1 MGFAPC
7 KRRAMNSFLLVAA
20 GGAFGASLRHGAGLL
35 GARHLSANWPWATFS
50 VNLLGGFAMG
60 LVAGWLAQ
68 RANGAAE
75 DVRLFLATGVLGGF
89 TTFSAFS
96 LETMNMLRSGE
107 AAKAAAYAVLSVVLS
122 VAALGLG
129 LWIAKR
135 AFA

>member
-1 MGFAPC
+1 
-7 KRRAMNSFLLVAA
+7 MNSFLLVAA
-20 GGAFGASLRHGAGLL
+20 GGAIGASLRHGAGILSV
-35 GARHLSANWPWATFS
+35 RHLPATWPWATFS

-60 LVAGWLAQ
+60 LVAGWFALK
-68 RANGAAE
+68 AAE
-75 DVRLFLATGVLGGF
+75 GGQDLRLFLATGVLGGF
-89 TTFSAFS
+89 TTFSAYS

-107 AAKAAAYAVLSVVLS
+107 AGKAFAYAALSIIFS

>member
-1 MGFAPC
+1 
-7 KRRAMNSFLLVAA
+7 MNSFLLVAA
-20 GGAFGASLRHGAGLL
+20 GGAIGASLRHGAGLL
-35 GARHLSANWPWATFS
+35 GARHFLANWPWATFS

-60 LVAGWLAQ
+60 LVAGWLA
-68 RANGAAE
+68 RRTNGAAE
-75 DVRLFLATGVLGGF
+75 EVRLFLATGVLGGF

-107 AAKAAAYAVLSVVLS
+107 TAKAAAYALLSVVLS

-135 AFA
+135 VFA

>member
-1 MGFAPC
+1 
-7 KRRAMNSFLLVAA
+7 MNSFLLVAA
-20 GGAFGASLRHGAGLL
+20 GGAIGASLRHGAGILSV
-35 GARHLSANWPWATFS
+35 RHLPATWPWATFS

-60 LVAGWLAQ
+60 LVAGWFALK
-68 RANGAAE
+68 AAE
-75 DVRLFLATGVLGGF
+75 GGQDLRLFLATGVLGCF

-107 AAKAAAYAVLSVVLS
+107 AGKAFAYAALSVIFS

>member
-1 MGFAPC
+1 
-7 KRRAMNSFLLVAA
+7 MNSFLLVAA
-20 GGAFGASLRHGAGLL
+20 GGAIGASLRHGAGILSE
-35 GARHLSANWPWATFS
+35 RHLPATWPWATFS

-60 LVAGWLAQ
+60 LAAGWFALK
-68 RANGAAE
+68 AAE
-75 DVRLFLATGVLGGF
+75 GGQDLRLFLATGVLGGF

-107 AAKAAAYAVLSVVLS
+107 AGKAFAYAALSIIFS

>member
-1 MGFAPC
+1 
-7 KRRAMNSFLLVAA
+7 MNSFLLVAV
-20 GGAFGASLRHGAGLL
+20 GGAIGASLRHGAGILSV
-35 GARHLSANWPWATFS
+35 RHLPATWPWATFS

-60 LVAGWLAQ
+60 LVAGWFALK
-68 RANGAAE
+68 AAE
-75 DVRLFLATGVLGGF
+75 GGQDLRLFLATGILGGF

-107 AAKAAAYAVLSVVLS
+107 AGKAFAYAALSVIFS

>member
-1 MGFAPC
+1 
-7 KRRAMNSFLLVAA
+7 MNSFLLVAA
-20 GGAFGASLRHGAGLL
+20 GGAIGASLRHGAGILSV
-35 GARHLSANWPWATFS
+35 RHLPATWPWATFS

-60 LVAGWLAQ
+60 LVAGWFALK
-68 RANGAAE
+68 AAE
-75 DVRLFLATGVLGGF
+75 GGQYLRLFLATGVLGCF

-107 AAKAAAYAVLSVVLS
+107 AGKAFAYAALSVIFS

>member
-1 MGFAPC
+1 
-7 KRRAMNSFLLVAA
+7 MNSFLLVAA
-20 GGAFGASLRHGAGLL
+20 GGAIGATLRHGAGILSV
-35 GARHLSANWPWATFS
+35 RHLPATWPWATFS

-60 LVAGWLAQ
+60 LVAGWFALK
-68 RANGAAE
+68 AAE
-75 DVRLFLATGVLGGF
+75 GGQDLRLFLATGVLGGF

-107 AAKAAAYAVLSVVLS
+107 AGKAFAYAALSVIFS

>member
-1 MGFAPC
+1 
-7 KRRAMNSFLLVAA
+7 MNSFLLVAA
-20 GGAFGASLRHGAGLL
+20 GGAIGASLRHGAGILSV
-35 GARHLSANWPWATFS
+35 RHLPATWPWATFS

-60 LVAGWLAQ
+60 LVAGWFALKADEGGQ
-68 RANGAAE
+68 
-75 DVRLFLATGVLGGF
+75 DLRLFLATGVLGGF

-107 AAKAAAYAVLSVVLS
+107 AGKAFAYAALSVIFS

-129 LWIAKR
+129 LWVAKR